1 MAGHSFLCQLIK
13 FRKYTSNTIHY
24 RCFVISIHRMSI
36 KYGNLSMYQFS
47 SNIIF
52 NILFKLYKNTWN
64 TTNA

>member
-1 MAGHSFLCQLIK
+1 
-13 FRKYTSNTIHY
+13 
-24 RCFVISIHRMSI
+24 MSI

-52 NILFKLYKNTWN
+52 NILLKLYKNTWN